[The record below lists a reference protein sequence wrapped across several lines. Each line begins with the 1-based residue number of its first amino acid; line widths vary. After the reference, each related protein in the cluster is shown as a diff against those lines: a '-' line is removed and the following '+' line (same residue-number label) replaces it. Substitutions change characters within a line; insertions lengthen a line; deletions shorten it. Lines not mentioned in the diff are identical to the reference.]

1 MNPYERWDDWEW
13 ERAAQELGRERGYIF
28 EQKPRKRNYSRK
40 SGGFGP
46 LEHWTNLQ
54 KKAALAAVFFLLIF
68 FASRGEDMLSQ
79 GIYAVYQG
87 TVQSS
92 NYYDSL
98 NGMALQVLGMSRDMT
113 SVPVDSS
120 MQGKFIPPVSG
131 KVMAGFGKSGGD
143 QASLHNGIDVA
154 SALGIPVVAPYQG
167 VITYVGEDPQLG
179 RVVKL
184 DFGNGWTGV
193 LGNFGDINVT
203 EGQKVETGQVIGT
216 VGLSAP
222 LKKTWLHIELRK
234 DGVPVDPLPY
244 FIPAN

>member
-13 ERAAQELGRERGYIF
+13 EKAAQEVGREKGFNYG
-28 EQKPRKRNYSRK
+28 EWPRKRSYITKKKRL
-40 SGGFGP
+40 GP
-46 LEHWTNLQ
+46 LYHWTDLQ
-54 KKAALAAVFFLLIF
+54 KKATLSVVLFLMIF
-68 FASRGEDMLSQ
+68 FASKGEDMLSQ
-79 GIYAVYQG
+79 VVYSAYQG

-92 NYYDSL
+92 NYYASL
-98 NGMALQVLGMSRDMT
+98 NGMALQVLGMSMGNKST
-113 SVPVDSS
+113 PVDAA

-131 KVMAGFGKSGGD
+131 KVMAGFGGGGEG
-143 QASLHNGIDVA
+143 QAGLHNGIDVA

-167 VITYVGEDPQLG
+167 VVTHVGEDPQLG

-193 LGNFGDINVT
+193 LGNFGDIAVN
-203 EGQKVETGQVIGT
+203 EGQRVDIGQVLGT

-244 FIPAN
+244 LVPAN

>member
-13 ERAAQELGRERGYIF
+13 ERAAQEVGRERGFNY
-28 EQKPRKRNYSRK
+28 EERPRKRPYTRK
-40 SGGFGP
+40 KKPLGP
-46 LEHWTNLQ
+46 LYQWTGLQ
-54 KKAALAAVFFLLIF
+54 KKAALSVTFFLMVF
-68 FASRGEDMLSQ
+68 FASKGEDMLSQ
-79 GIYAVYQG
+79 GIYTAYQG

-92 NYYDSL
+92 NYYASL
-98 NGMALQVLGMSRDMT
+98 NDMALQVLGMSIENKST
-113 SVPVDSS
+113 AVDAT

-131 KVMAGFGKSGGD
+131 KVMAGFGGAGEG
-143 QASLHNGIDVA
+143 QAGLHNGIDVA

-167 VITYVGEDPQLG
+167 VVTHVGEDPQLG

-193 LGNFGDINVT
+193 LGNFGDIAVA
-203 EGQKVETGQVIGT
+203 EGQRVDSGQVLGS

-244 FIPAN
+244 LVPAN